1 MRYTYLHT
9 PCSFSEIHPQT
20 SCHHSLVTDF
30 PNLFFLS
37 PRPSHQ
43 PFRMN
48 QGRLVPLAISPKRAM
63 RVLISV
69 RPAFFQRHCRA
80 GYSKQQSISGAH
92 TVQIQLK
99 QGWSLFPSQSVSPK
113 QICTRADQMRANA
126 KGVWEVCS
134 CNYLCHFYL
143 EMCICDVITQCIG

>member
-1 MRYTYLHT
+1 MRYMYLHT

-20 SCHHSLVTDF
+20 SCHQSCHRFSKPV
-30 PNLFFLS
+30 LS
-37 PRPSHQ
+37 KPPSKPSALPHEPGKTCAPGQ
-43 PFRMN
+43 
-48 QGRLVPLAISPKRAM
+48 KRAM
-63 RVLISV
+63 RVLIGV